1 MAAFWVVDWEDEG
14 RREMAFEVGSRW
26 RGYSLKI
33 SISEAILRV
42 GGTVVVL
49 NLLGWRYDLD
59 SGDGELVSAE
69 LNIVAG
75 GEWRAGDLGGISI
88 AELRVLPEV

>member
-1 MAAFWVVDWEDEG
+1 
-14 RREMAFEVGSRW
+14 MAFEVGSRW

-49 NLLGWRYDLD
+49 KF
-59 SGDGELVSAE
+59 
-69 LNIVAG
+69 AG
-75 GEWRAGDLGGISI
+75 L
-88 AELRVLPEV
+88 EV